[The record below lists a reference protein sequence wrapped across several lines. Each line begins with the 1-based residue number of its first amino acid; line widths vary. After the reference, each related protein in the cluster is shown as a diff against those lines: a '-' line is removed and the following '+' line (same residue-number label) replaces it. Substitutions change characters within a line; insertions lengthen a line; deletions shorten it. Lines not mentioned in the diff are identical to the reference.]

1 MTTHN
6 TIPVSRIPKSTRLT
20 PYIMSLKRAK
30 EYSISDVR
38 RCLNAQPGQITP
50 TECRRICKHA
60 RLRELTKNPLRTL
73 QSYKKEMQICLRH
86 GNREAH
92 YVEGMKQYFALRH
105 TRIGMRHFKISA
117 RKHFDQGN
125 YLLGLLKLV
134 SGDHNE
140 GMKILDIFAWK
151 KKTRTVDRLWMQLKQ
166 SLREIQIIK
175 LKSYGTNQILL
186 MPSQTCNPSELNKR
200 CTKCFH
206 YKEIEKFL
214 QLVYR
219 G

>member
-1 MTTHN
+1 MIINAFNDTSPLTSTQYNTIYKRSQVLILSSTKNKKPSTMTTHN

-73 QSYKKEMQICLRH
+73 QSYKKEMQICLRY

-151 KKTRTVDRLWMQLKQ
+151 KKRAPLTG
-166 SLREIQIIK
+166 S
-175 LKSYGTNQILL
+175 G
-186 MPSQTCNPSELNKR
+186 CN
-200 CTKCFH
+200 
-206 YKEIEKFL
+206 
-214 QLVYR
+214 
-219 G
+219 